1 MGRLLVFVATLALI
15 VAFGAVLVTI
25 IARILDAGR
34 RASTPAH
41 GQEVYRPM
49 APTPFQKITYAALV
63 VLLFGVSTGWLGG
76 L

>member
-1 MGRLLVFVATLALI
+1 
-15 VAFGAVLVTI
+15 VTI